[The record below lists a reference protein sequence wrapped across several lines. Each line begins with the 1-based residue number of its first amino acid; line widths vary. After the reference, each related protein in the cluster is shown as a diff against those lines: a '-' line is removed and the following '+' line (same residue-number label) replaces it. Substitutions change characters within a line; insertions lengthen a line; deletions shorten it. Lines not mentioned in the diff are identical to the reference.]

1 MERVE
6 FGVDIEACRENLRQR
21 EEKKYG
27 AREQLRQKARTSIL
41 SAIERVF
48 PDYENVKRV
57 YLFGSITRPGKFRI
71 DSDIDVAVEGTN
83 AKEYFALWRDLE
95 RIITEWAIDLR
106 ELNEPCYFTQTVQQR
121 GELIYERKDDSFEI
135 RSRS

>member
-1 MERVE
+1 MEKVE
-6 FGVDIEACRENLRQR
+6 FGVDIEACRENFRQR
-21 EEKKYG
+21 EEQKYG
-27 AREQLRQKARTSIL
+27 DRERLRQTAKTAIL
-41 SAIERVF
+41 SAIERVL
-48 PDYENVKRV
+48 PHYKNVERV

-71 DSDIDVAVEGTN
+71 DSDIDVAIKGTN

-121 GELIYERKDDSFEI
+121 GELIYERKDDSFES